1 MKSLAV
7 GVLIIAATL
16 AMPWDSLSAQGI
28 RQERVSFHAGASSTT
43 VSGSIKGDEIIDYK
57 LDAKAGQTMS
67 VSMKTSSGANYFNV
81 LPPGSD
87 AAIANG
93 SNLGNQWT
101 GTLPVDGDYTVRVYL
116 MRSAARRNET
126 AKYTLT
132 VGITGTAGST
142 DAKVA
147 GTPYHATGQVP
158 CSVGPD
164 PKGSA
169 QCSFGVIR
177 GAPGEAE
184 VRLAPPGYDVTLHAD
199 KVDSVLI
206 FRGNTVTSPDPA
218 AKVAA
223 EKKGDDWLVGV
234 NSFHFY
240 TIPEAVIVGGRSP
253 AADLLFAQPLFAV
266 IRIAPRRQ
274 VARWHDGSLSS
285 LRQPIPSP
293 VLVH

>member
-7 GVLIIAATL
+7 WVLIIAAAL
-16 AMPWDSLSAQGI
+16 AMPWDPLSAQGI
-28 RQERVSFHAGASSTT
+28 RQERVSFHAGASSATL
-43 VSGSIKGDEIIDYK
+43 SGSIKGDEIIDYK
-57 LDAKAGQTMS
+57 LGAKAGQTMS
-67 VSMKTSSGANYFNV
+67 VSMKTSNGANYFNV

-93 SNLGNQWT
+93 STLGNEWT

-177 GAPGEAE
+177 GPAAGQAE
-184 VRLAPPGYDVTLHAD
+184 VRLAAPGYDVPLHAD

-218 AKVAA
+218 AKVTA
-223 EKKGDDWLVGV
+223 EKQGDDWLVGV
-234 NSFHFY
+234 NNFRFY
-240 TIPEAVIVGGRSP
+240 TIPEAVIVGG
-253 AADLLFAQPLFAV
+253 
-266 IRIAPRRQ
+266 
-274 VARWHDGSLSS
+274 
-285 LRQPIPSP
+285 
-293 VLVH
+293 